1 MTKRRSLGNL
11 ALLIFVWRNT
21 RGVRGICYGPEFWLA
36 AVAWLLASPYWLMHP
51 WWDQVIN
58 VLPTILGFTV
68 SGFAI
73 FLGFGSDE
81 FKRFLVR
88 GDKLD
93 DNAYI
98 SVGAAFIVFVTVQL
112 IAMLFAL
119 VVKGYQFQTP
129 EFLMPYRAWIEI
141 GNYVAGGFGYFL
153 FLYSLVLAL
162 RASLRIFRLS
172 RWYSRYLVA
181 TDPERIRKRK
191 SSYIHHPS
199 RPAGRYAGRSPRN

>member
-1 MTKRRSLGNL
+1 MAKRRPFGNL
-11 ALLIFVWRNT
+11 GLLRFVWRNT
-21 RGVRGICYGPEFWLA
+21 RGVKGICYGPEFWLA
-36 AVAWLLASPYWLMHP
+36 VLTWILASPFWLFQP

-88 GDKLD
+88 GENVD

-98 SVGAAFIVFVTVQL
+98 SVGAAFVVFVTVQL
-112 IAMLFAL
+112 IAVLFAL
-119 VVKGYQFQTP
+119 VVKGYQFQAP
-129 EFLMPYRAWIEI
+129 KLLMPYRTWIEI
-141 GNYVAGGFGYFL
+141 GNYVAGGIGYFL

-172 RWYSRYLVA
+172 RWYSKYLVA
-181 TDPERIRKRK
+181 TDPEKKRET
-191 SSYIHHPS
+191 
-199 RPAGRYAGRSPRN
+199 